1 MKRTAILSA
10 VVAAVA
16 VFASSVEA
24 NETRHYQL
32 VSQDGNRVPATVV
45 WQNISGL
52 GSVWGDFQYAG
63 GEQTFTGNNSQPGF
77 LRLRTENGIVYELW
91 KQNGG
96 SSVTWSGKVHFTNH
110 SENAWLV
117 SSEPVKV
124 APVNPVT
131 VRNYTA
137 TDGQGYSVN
146 ATIRWANISG
156 LGNIEGEFYYQGNS
170 ISFSGSNSRAGFIWF
185 RDTKGNYY
193 EFSKSTTS
201 WGEVRW
207 VGAGSLTNGTTQQ
220 LSLLAN

>member
-1 MKRTAILSA
+1 MKRTAFLA
-10 VVAAVA
+10 VVAAAFA
-16 VFASSVEA
+16 VFTSSLEA

-32 VSQDGNRVPATVV
+32 VSQDGSRVPATLV

-52 GSVWGDFQYAG
+52 GSVWGDFQYQG
-63 GEQTFTGNNSQPGF
+63 GEQTFSGENSQPGF

-117 SSEPVKV
+117 GTEPARVV
-124 APVNPVT
+124 PANPVT
-131 VRNYTA
+131 VRKYTA

-156 LGNIEGEFYYQGNS
+156 LGNVEGDFSYQGNTV
-170 ISFSGSNSRAGFIWF
+170 SFTGANSRAGYLWL
-185 RDTKGNYY
+185 RDAKGNFY
-193 EFSKSTTS
+193 EFYNTKTS

-207 VGAGSLTNGTTQQ
+207 VGTASLTNGMTQQ